1 MGPTLVFRAPAAG
14 RYAVFF
20 WVAAALLLVAFAL
33 NGGLAEVVRFGAVP
47 LALAVI
53 GWVVFWRPRVTVGP
67 DGLELAN
74 VFRTVVVPWD
84 DVLGVETRWGLK
96 VRTTAGRFGAWA
108 APAAPGRRRHDTVPD
123 QLLDERASGTAQ
135 LVGDS
140 STVGSVIELGL
151 DRRAAGSSAADSP
164 GAGPGGADRPGGP
177 DLSRGP
183 SVQDQGARGLGRAS
197 GVRVTVDVLALGAVV
212 ASLALAAVT
221 VATLA

>member
-84 DVLGVETRWGLK
+84 DVLGVDTRWGLK
-96 VRTTAGRFGAWA
+96 VRTTAGRYGAWA

-151 DRRAAGSSAADSP
+151 DRRTTGSHAAGPA
-164 GAGPGGADRPGGP
+164 GADRPGGS

-183 SVQDQGARGLGRAS
+183 SVQDQAARGVGRS
-197 GVRVTVDVLALGAVV
+197 GGVRVSVDVLALGAVV

-221 VATLA
+221 VAPLA

>member
-47 LALAVI
+47 LALAVV

-84 DVLGVETRWGLK
+84 DVVGVETRWGLK
-96 VRTTAGRFGAWA
+96 VRTTSGRFGAWA
-108 APAAPGRRRHDTVPD
+108 APAAPGRRRHDPVPD
-123 QLLDERASGTAQ
+123 QLLDERVSGTAR

-151 DRRAAGSSAADSP
+151 DRRAAAGSPA
-164 GAGPGGADRPGGP
+164 AGPAGPAAGGSDLPGGP
-177 DLSRGP
+177 P
-183 SVQDQGARGLGRAS
+183 VQGQGAG
-197 GVRVTVDVLALGAVV
+197 GVRVRVDVPAMGAVV
-212 ASLALAAVT
+212 ASLALAALT
-221 VATLA
+221 VATLG

>member
-84 DVLGVETRWGLK
+84 DVLGVDTRWGLK
-96 VRTTAGRFGAWA
+96 VRTTAGRYGAWA

-151 DRRAAGSSAADSP
+151 DRRTTGSPAAGPD
-164 GAGPGGADRPGGP
+164 GAGRPGGS
-177 DLSRGP
+177 DVSRGP
-183 SVQDQGARGLGRAS
+183 SVQDQAAGGVGRAS
-197 GVRVTVDVLALGAVV
+197 GVRVSVDVLALGAVV

>member
-151 DRRAAGSSAADSP
+151 DRRTAAGSHAAGSPPAVPTGPDRRGGSDLSGEPSAQGQ
-164 GAGPGGADRPGGP
+164 GAG
-177 DLSRGP
+177 
-183 SVQDQGARGLGRAS
+183 
-197 GVRVTVDVLALGAVV
+197 GVRVRVDVLALGAVV